1 MGHAV
6 AEYTNDVELRFAFI
20 DEATGKASEVEGKV
34 VRGLTEVDAAV
45 DKTNQGFEKLKKT
58 SDEAAKGLNA
68 TGVSFNKALQPVIKM
83 ADGTA
88 QRITSLGT
96 AFKFLGGVVSGI
108 RDGFKEAVAPGGML
122 RNAIANIREEMANA
136 SGIGSFFD
144 KTINSIGNTIAKV
157 RVGFASAKGFVQGL
171 GDSFKEFGGIGPIIG
186 TLFYG
191 IHGRIDQ
198 LGSKFTQFGQKIGAL
213 GMQMTIAAAAFTA
226 GTTAMMRRTIDTAE
240 AMGTMSVRTGIAT
253 ETLSVYALAGEKANV
268 PLQVL
273 ARSMQYLSNSM
284 EKAKKPTSMAAKT
297 FRDMGIDIKD
307 SNGAYKKNTELIL
320 DVADAY
326 SKMGDEQKKQQS
338 LAKIFGTRM
347 AQYLAPFFELGPKG
361 LKEAADATKKMGAVY
376 TKEFTQAASAFKSV
390 FAEVKAGTTGIRIAI
405 MQVLMPTAQAAIE
418 RIRDL
423 ILTVIQ
429 WVKEHP
435 EFVKSFGKIAIAVT
449 TFTAVVG
456 PLLMAIKAISLGIG
470 ALLPYL
476 KAIISPVGLI
486 IVAMTAWA
494 SAHPD
499 LIDKTG
505 KLKSEL
511 EGLPKVAQMII
522 VAFRFVLDIVGLL
535 TSAFNGLKML
545 FHVVAAGI
553 MGACGLIVKGFEL
566 IVDATAKVIK
576 FMAKVS
582 PIGKQ
587 MLKNMGDA
595 VQDTADYLQRT
606 TDYFNEQAAAHIK
619 AAEDTAI
626 ADERQWK
633 NLRQLESAIAGV
645 MQGLF
650 GKRKAQEKAN
660 ETVDTSVK
668 GLRKLQMGYMAVND
682 EMKITAETTGLV
694 WKADI
699 SDRIQEVDAALEEN
713 YTRTQATEESLR
725 TMIATQTKNKMIL
738 GEVLNAE
745 QAWSLSL
752 TRGVK
757 TIDDNKKAAG
767 YLRAEFDELTKRYK
781 AGKVDQA
788 EYAKGTMA
796 IADAAKETAPELA
809 ALAREAGRGW
819 ERAGQELDNYWNK
832 LIELAQGIRAKQQ
845 EFDNFNRNLAAGI
858 KDDIEAKS
866 DALIDFIRKT
876 SEEIDKFYKKAPTTA
891 VEMVTA
897 DEQMRFEEQTRAIF
911 DQQKA
916 YEDMY
921 TNRVK
926 QLNKYYDEE
935 KRKFNEEVIPRYTR
949 EAELIDNLNAFR
961 IKSAQARND
970 QERAA
975 AMANYT
981 EQEGIISGKYNKMI
995 DDSREA
1001 GLERLKQERVTYILP
1016 AIRQLEDLRK
1026 KAVKLHEDRLKRIKE
1041 IESKFPGQTKEFY
1054 DKMLNEQAGYNVKSA
1069 MMWEQISGLMAGVF
1083 SNVTDVFHQKAENL
1097 RASITDSMDSAQV
1110 AAIEAKINI
1119 ADAWGNLFSVLD
1131 KGFQNFSQNLIKAKE
1146 QGKSTADA
1154 LVDAFAAVAGQ
1165 LGAALGGLIGGGGSK
1180 TYGATG
1186 ASIGGIIGSLIP
1198 GLGPLGG
1205 AIGSLVGGIF
1215 GGLFKKKKSPEE
1227 KAAEELK
1234 KKVDATKKSFLEFG
1248 KITDETAKKIID
1260 LTKKYGK
1267 ATATIMSLTDVMD
1280 DAGISTRNFQK
1291 YIAEMNKALTG
1302 IRTGSIEAVKG
1313 LDAVGAAFEKL
1324 LEWSYRMNKEGS
1336 AEIIAFLKNVRA
1348 SGLEVQQVNEY
1359 VYSQLGSAIEGL
1371 TKMTTSFGGASY
1383 DELVKQKTLM
1393 TELAEEVDK
1402 LSKSRLDTRE
1412 AQRDYIRKMNQLELL
1427 KESYAALQATVGEEV
1442 RPELERLS
1450 TLTMATFNA
1459 LIAQGMSLTE
1469 VFTNM
1474 AEPLTAL
1481 KEKYDTLGISG
1492 SAAIQELFKIMDVS
1506 AANKELMNAIDGNRQ
1521 VLEALG
1527 NTGFLDMETFKA
1539 SAEDAADYYKK
1550 LTEAGLTSKQALA
1563 LISPTLADLD
1573 WYAKQYGLTVDEA
1586 TQALIDQAKA
1596 AGVFKERGA
1605 PIADLVKSGFEGVI
1619 SRLDLI
1625 NDALRG
1631 RAYQAQ
1637 YYAPGYPENG
1647 AYGPPA
1653 PVIEA
1658 QTGFT
1663 GTVTGPKMFYIE
1675 PGVTEKV
1682 NITKPAE
1689 TEAPQVTVIE
1699 KKYELGNIVL
1709 PWKDM
1714 EAWIIKLVE
1723 KAVADERLVLRPRGI
1738 SGRS

>member
-20 DEATGKASEVEGKV
+20 DEASGKASEVEGKV

-45 DKTNQGFEKLKKT
+45 AKTNQGFEKLKKT
-58 SDEAAKGLNA
+58 SDDAAKGLNA
-68 TGVSFNKALQPVIKM
+68 TGVSFNKALQLVIKM

-88 QRITSLGT
+88 FKINSLGT
-96 AFKFLGGVVSGI
+96 AFKFLGGIVSGI
-108 RDGFKEAVAPGGML
+108 KDGFKEAVAPGGML
-122 RNAIANIREEMANA
+122 RNAIANIRAEMANA
-136 SGIGSFFD
+136 SGIGAFFD
-144 KTINSIGNTIAKV
+144 RTINSIGNTIAKV

-171 GDSFKEFGGIGPIIG
+171 GDSFKDFGGIGPVIG
-186 TLFYG
+186 ALFTG

-198 LGSKFTQFGQKIGAL
+198 LGGKFTQFGQKIGAL

-226 GTTAMMRRTIDTAE
+226 GTTAMMRHTIDTAE
-240 AMGTMSVRTGIAT
+240 AMGTMAVRTGIAT

-361 LKEAADATKKMGAVY
+361 LREAADATKKMGAIY
-376 TKEFTQAASAFKSV
+376 TKEFTQAASAFKSI
-390 FAEVKAGTTGIRIAI
+390 FAEVKAGTTGIKIAI
-405 MQVLMPTAQAAIE
+405 MTVLMPAAQAAIE

-423 ILTVIQ
+423 IIMVIR
-429 WVKEHP
+429 WIKEHP

-470 ALLPYL
+470 ALLPML

-486 IVAMTAWA
+486 ITLLLSWTAA
-494 SAHPD
+494 NPD

-511 EGLPKVAQMII
+511 EGLPKIAQII
-522 VAFRFVLDIVGLL
+522 VVAFRLVLDIIYLVS
-535 TSAFNGLKML
+535 TSFSGLKMI
-545 FHVVAAGI
+545 FHALVAGI
-553 MGACGLIVKGFEL
+553 LAGAALIVKGFEL
-566 IVDATAKVIK
+566 VVDATAKVVK
-576 FMAKVS
+576 FLAKVS

-595 VQDTADYLQRT
+595 VQDTADFLQRT
-606 TDYFNEQAAAHIK
+606 TDSLNKGAADHIK
-619 AAEDTAI
+619 IIEKESDVNNKRLQ
-626 ADERQWK
+626 EYRK
-633 NLRQLESAIAGV
+633 LESAFAGALKV
-645 MQGLF
+645 LF
-650 GKRKAQEKAN
+650 GKKEAQKKENEEIEKN
-660 ETVDTSVK
+660 TK
-668 GLRKLQMGYMAVND
+668 LLRQQVNGYMAVND
-682 EMKITAETTGLV
+682 EMKVTAETTGLI

-699 SDRIQEVDAALEEN
+699 SDRIQEVDFALAEN

-725 TMIATQTKNKMIL
+725 AMMATQTKNKMLL

-845 EFDNFNRNLAAGI
+845 EFDNFNRNLATGI
-858 KDDIEAKS
+858 KDDIESKG
-866 DALIDFIRKT
+866 DALSDFIRKT
-876 SEEIDKFYKKAPTTA
+876 SEEIDKFYKKPPTTA
-891 VEMVTA
+891 VGMVSEG
-897 DEQMRFEEQTRAIF
+897 EQERFEEQTRAIF

-949 EAELIDNLNAFR
+949 EAELINNLNELR
-961 IKSAQARND
+961 IRSAQARND

-981 EQEGIISGKYNKMI
+981 QQETLISEKYNKMI
-995 DDSREA
+995 EDSRTA
-1001 GLERLKQERVTYILP
+1001 GLERLKQERITYILP
-1016 AIRQLEDLRK
+1016 AIMQLENLRK
-1026 KAVKLHEDRLKRIKE
+1026 KAVKLHEDRQKRLIE
-1041 IESKFPGQTKEFY
+1041 IEKQLPGKSAEFY
-1054 DKMLNEQAGYNVKSA
+1054 QQMLDNQEAYKNRSIDMWTEIAGV
-1069 MMWEQISGLMAGVF
+1069 ISGVLT
-1083 SNVTDVFHQKAENL
+1083 NVTDIFHQKAENL
-1097 RASITDSMDSAQV
+1097 RATITDEMDSAQV

-1119 ADAWGNLFSVLD
+1119 ADAWGNLWGAL
-1131 KGFQNFSQNLIKAKE
+1131 G
-1146 QGKSTADA
+1146 QGLSN
-1154 LVDAFAAVAGQ
+1154 FAANFKKLKDQGVGTASAIAEAFGAQMAGQ
-1165 LGAALGGLIGGGGSK
+1165 LGSALGGLIGGGGSK
-1180 TYGATG
+1180 TYGSLG
-1186 ASIGGIIGSLIP
+1186 ASLGGTIGSIILP
-1198 GLGPLGG
+1198 GIGSV
-1205 AIGSLVGGIF
+1205 IGSLVGGLF
-1215 GGLFKKKKSPEE
+1215 GGLFKKKKTAEE

-1234 KKVDATKKSFLEFG
+1234 KQVDAAKKSFKDFG
-1248 KITDETAKKIID
+1248 KITDETAKKIVD
-1260 LTKKYGK
+1260 LTKKYGR
-1267 ATATIMSLTDVMD
+1267 ATATIMSLTDVME
-1280 DAGISTRNFQK
+1280 DAGITTKNFQK
-1291 YIAEMNKALTG
+1291 YIDAMNKSLTG
-1302 IRTGSIEAVKG
+1302 IRNGSIEAIKG

-1324 LEWSYRMNKEGS
+1324 LEWSYRMDREGS
-1336 AEIIAFLKNVRA
+1336 KEIIAFLQNVRK
-1348 SGLEVQQVNEY
+1348 SGLEVQQVNDY

-1393 TELAEEVDK
+1393 TELADEVDK

-1427 KESYAALQATVGEEV
+1427 KESYAALQSTVAEEV

-1450 TLTMATFNA
+1450 TLTMATFNS

-1474 AEPLTAL
+1474 SEPLTAL

-1631 RAYQAQ
+1631 RANQAQ
-1637 YYAPGYPENG
+1637 YYTQGYPENG
-1647 AYGPPA
+1647 AYGPST

-1723 KAVADERLVLRPRGI
+1723 KAVSDERLVLRPRGI